1 MEDDRAIDEL
11 AEAAYRLA
19 SDTWRRRFGPIYY
32 DNLLRAL
39 KETATG
45 DFDRRKAAQLARLAS
60 NKSPAL
66 QRAKR
71 RVRELHDGEKYLEA
85 AIDLLTQG
93 QVLTGDSTS
102 QPQDRRRLD

>member
-1 MEDDRAIDEL
+1 MEDDQAIDEL
-11 AEAAYRLA
+11 AEAAYKLA
-19 SDTWRRRFGPIYY
+19 SDTWRRRSGPIYY

-45 DFDRRKAAQLARLAS
+45 DFDKKKATELARLAS
-60 NKSPAL
+60 NSLSAL

-85 AIDLLTQG
+85 AIDLLTQA
-93 QVLTGDSTS
+93 QVLTENSTL
-102 QPQDRRRLD
+102 PDNRRHLD

>member
-1 MEDDRAIDEL
+1 MEDDRAIDQL
-11 AEAAYRLA
+11 AEAAYKLA

-45 DFDRRKAAQLARLAS
+45 DFDRRKAGQLARLAS
-60 NKSPAL
+60 HKPSTL

-85 AIDLLTQG
+85 AIDLLTQA
-93 QVLTGDSTS
+93 QVLTEASTS
-102 QPQDRRRLD
+102 PPKDRRRLD

>member
-39 KETATG
+39 KETATS
-45 DFDRRKAAQLARLAS
+45 DFDKSKAAQLARLAG
-60 NKSPAL
+60 NKSSAL

-71 RVRELHDGEKYLEA
+71 RVRGLHDGEKYLEA
-85 AIDLLTQG
+85 TIDLLTQA
-93 QVLTGDSTS
+93 QVLTADSTS
-102 QPQDRRRLD
+102 PPQDRRRLD